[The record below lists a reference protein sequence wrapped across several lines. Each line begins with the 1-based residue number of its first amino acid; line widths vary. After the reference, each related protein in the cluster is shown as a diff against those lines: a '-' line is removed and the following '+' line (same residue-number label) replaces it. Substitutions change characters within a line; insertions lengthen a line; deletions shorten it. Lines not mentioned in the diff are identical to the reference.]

1 MLTLFSLSM
10 TVQSVPTT
18 SRIRFLFKA
27 GRLLLFRRLCRSGF
41 RKLTIVFF
49 NIADFLFFIPQGYC
63 NPFDSCP
70 FLILFFQHFL
80 GIPSRP
86 FVRRPRPASAHLSH
100 LEFTVNILKS
110 YFRLFGD
117 QLNWHSFFT
126 KNDRFRQRWS
136 IDSVRSRE
144 THRFLN
150 MCLRKF
156 PEIIGTGRSRRLCK
170 FFYITLEKPTDI
182 IIMGSLN
189 FQILEEAGV
198 EGNRSINEAEF
209 QLVVKKLPDFAT
221 SFKLIM

>member
-1 MLTLFSLSM
+1 MLTLFSFSM

-70 FLILFFQHFL
+70 FLILFFKHFL

-117 QLNWHSFFT
+117 QLNWHSDIHFSQKMIDFDNDGLLTASDLGRLIDFLTCASENSPKLLERDEVVGYVNSFT
-126 KNDRFRQRWS
+126 
-136 IDSVRSRE
+136 
-144 THRFLN
+144 
-150 MCLRKF
+150 
-156 PEIIGTGRSRRLCK
+156 
-170 FFYITLEKPTDI
+170 
-182 IIMGSLN
+182 
-189 FQILEEAGV
+189 
-198 EGNRSINEAEF
+198 
-209 QLVVKKLPDFAT
+209 
-221 SFKLIM
+221 